1 MVEQNYSVSQVVSD
15 MPPNVS
21 NKRAPKV
28 KPAGVSA
35 QKHPRI
41 KVRSEKR
48 ATLSPR
54 ETTEITGF
62 GLAHT
67 YTLLRDGTMPSIR
80 VGKQFFV
87 PHSALMEWLKTC
99 GQASAKTA

>member
-1 MVEQNYSVSQVVSD
+1 
-15 MPPNVS
+15 MPTKIL
-21 NKRAPKV
+21 NKAVPKT
-28 KPAGVSA
+28 KPAGPNT
-35 QKHPRI
+35 KHPRV

-62 GLAHT
+62 GISRT

-99 GQASAKTA
+99 GQVSAKFA